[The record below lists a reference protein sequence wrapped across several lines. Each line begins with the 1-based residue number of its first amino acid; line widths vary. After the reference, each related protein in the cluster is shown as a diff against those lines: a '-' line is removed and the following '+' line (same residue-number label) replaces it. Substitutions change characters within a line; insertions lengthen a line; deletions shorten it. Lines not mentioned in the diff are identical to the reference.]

1 MTMLQSA
8 RRAAGSAAT
17 ITLSGSRLLSM
28 GSVAGR
34 SPMSMCAPAV
44 PTHCIARARLAA
56 TAAPVPGS
64 SFDMEPAVSAKE
76 KKTEHEKET
85 ATYWG
90 VSPTRVVKDDGT
102 EWKWS
107 CFRVRV
113 VVLLQPCREFV
124 PIN

>member
-1 MTMLQSA
+1 M
-8 RRAAGSAAT
+8 
-17 ITLSGSRLLSM
+17 
-28 GSVAGR
+28 
-34 SPMSMCAPAV
+34 
-44 PTHCIARARLAA
+44 
-56 TAAPVPGS
+56 
-64 SFDMEPAVSAKE
+64 SAKE

-85 ATYWG
+85 ASYWG
-90 VSPTRVVKDDGT
+90 VSPTLVVKDDGT

>member
-1 MTMLQSA
+1 
-8 RRAAGSAAT
+8 
-17 ITLSGSRLLSM
+17 
-28 GSVAGR
+28 
-34 SPMSMCAPAV
+34 
-44 PTHCIARARLAA
+44 
-56 TAAPVPGS
+56 
-64 SFDMEPAVSAKE
+64 MEPAVSAKE

-85 ATYWG
+85 ASYWG

-102 EWKWS
+102 KWKWS